1 MEPCIGFS
9 NALRIIAAV
18 TNVKKDQIIMKRIHT
33 FLAESKNGIDHIP
46 IKVHSYMKRKII
58 NFTSFQMTP
67 LMAPRRIVPISRS
80 VALFASCN
88 TLLKTY
94 VVFVG
99 IDLSPF
105 H

>member
-58 NFTSFQMTP
+58 NFTSFHMTP
-67 LMAPRRIVPISRS
+67 LMAPRS